1 MKIAIASDHAGFKLK
16 EFLTSQF
23 PNMLDLGTN
32 SEESVDYPDS
42 AKVISDYLAKNT
54 EDFGILICGSG
65 IGITIAANRFKHIR
79 AALCRDMDDAK
90 MSRLH
95 NNANVMVLGGRVT
108 NQDAA
113 LKMVQLFVNTEF
125 EGGRH
130 EKRINKMS

>member
-16 EFLTSQF
+16 EFLISQF
-23 PNMLDLGTN
+23 PIVVDLGTV

-42 AKVISDYLAKNT
+42 AKAMSDYLIENKR
-54 EDFGILICGSG
+54 DFGILICGSG
-65 IGITIAANRFKHIR
+65 IGITIAANRFKHVR
-79 AALCRDMDDAK
+79 AALCRNIEDAK

-95 NNANVMVLGGRVT
+95 NNANVIVLGGRVT
-108 NQDAA
+108 EQETAHQ
-113 LKMVQLFVNTEF
+113 MVKVFLSTEF